1 MLGNLNKRDKKRDKK
16 DKRKD
21 KTDKKDRKDRKDQK
35 DKKVKKNKKMKRDKK
50 ISHSEILKELL
61 DKQLKSTPYNK
72 KLSFGDLKRMVK
84 YIDQSIFT
92 KGECCLWNGY
102 VTNSNSNGKVQY
114 INFYFKKR
122 KTALHRILYGNFV
135 ENLGDDEYLK
145 FTCRN
150 RGKCCNLNHMQKFAY
165 TTREEVCT
173 DKKDDT
179 EEGTNE
185 SNTDE
190 KSNTG
195 EDYYTISFN

>member
-1 MLGNLNKRDKKRDKK
+1 MDGLNKRDKKKLKK
-16 DKRKD
+16 DIS
-21 KTDKKDRKDRKDQK
+21 
-35 DKKVKKNKKMKRDKK
+35 KKNKKEKK
-50 ISHSEILKELL
+50 EKKEKKVNHSDLLQEML

-84 YIDQSIFT
+84 YIDKSIFD
-92 KGECCLWNGY
+92 KGKCCLWKGY

-122 KTALHRILYGNFV
+122 KTALHRILYGNFT

-165 TTREEVCT
+165 TTRDDNDKNKNNKEVEEP
-173 DKKDDT
+173 
-179 EEGTNE
+179 NN
-185 SNTDE
+185 SHTDE

-195 EDYYTISFN
+195 DDYYTISFN